1 MDADRPTLRARLWR
15 PAAALPR
22 LTRTQAIVRARRLVA
37 ERHRRAE
44 PGNIMLKE
52 Y

>member
-1 MDADRPTLRARLWR
+1 MWR
-15 PAAALPR
+15 PAAVLPR
-22 LTRTQAIVRARRLVA
+22 LTRTKAIARARRLA
-37 ERHRRAE
+37 AKHHMRAE